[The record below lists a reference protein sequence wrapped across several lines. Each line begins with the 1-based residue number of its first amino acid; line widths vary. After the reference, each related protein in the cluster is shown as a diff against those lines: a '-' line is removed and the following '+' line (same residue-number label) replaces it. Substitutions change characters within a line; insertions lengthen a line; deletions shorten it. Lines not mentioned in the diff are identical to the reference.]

1 MSHHVIIAAISLS
14 FVIGL
19 LDAAV
24 SDLRQ
29 FRIPNRA
36 PLLLLAGFGPAAL
49 VAGLGWQDWLIHLGV
64 ALAFFVVG
72 ALLFARGVWG
82 GGDAKLLPAVALWIG
97 LAGLPRFLVIMALT
111 GGVLAVLALLSRRI
125 ALGPIGPLRA
135 WGQRLAETGHVPYG
149 IAIAAGGLDW
159 WAAVMLSPLLG

>member
-1 MSHHVIIAAISLS
+1 MSHHMVISVISLV

-19 LDAAV
+19 LDAAQ

-29 FRIPNRA
+29 FRIPNRV
-36 PLLLLAGFGPAAL
+36 PLLLLAGFVPAAL
-49 VAGLGWQDWLIHLGV
+49 VAGLDWQDWLIHLGV
-64 ALAFFVVG
+64 ALAFFVLG

-97 LAGLPRFLVIMALT
+97 VAGLPRFLVIMALA
-111 GGVLAVLALLSRRI
+111 GGALAVLALLSRRI

-135 WGQRLAETGHVPYG
+135 WGQRLAESGHVPYG
-149 IAIAAGGLDW
+149 VAMAVGGLDW